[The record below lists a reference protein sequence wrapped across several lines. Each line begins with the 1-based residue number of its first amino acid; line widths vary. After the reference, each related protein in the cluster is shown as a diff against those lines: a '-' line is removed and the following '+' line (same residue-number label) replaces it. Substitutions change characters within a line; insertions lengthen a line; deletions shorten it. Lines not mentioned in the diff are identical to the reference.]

1 MTQGNLGDLGNL
13 DVATLLQYLP
23 GVRFPAE
30 KEQIASTAESNG
42 APQELV
48 EKIRVQ
54 AANDSMLLTRSCRR
68 SKAAKPESFPPHT
81 LHPIP
86 RPTAASTLGEDGCFA
101 GSAMRQLRGAGVGKE
116 PARRKT
122 EDRGRR
128 YSTRPQGAC

>member
-48 EKIRVQ
+48 KKIRVQ

-68 SKAAKPESFPPHT
+68 SKAAKLLGTSANKPIMHLGVCLQQLSNRKITHLRDAWTT
-81 LHPIP
+81 L
-86 RPTAASTLGEDGCFA
+86 
-101 GSAMRQLRGAGVGKE
+101 SAVDCQKE
-116 PARRKT
+116 
-122 EDRGRR
+122 
-128 YSTRPQGAC
+128 